1 MECPTCHNTESSL
14 VGSKNGHKL
23 HRCANCSLLHVHP
36 MPAAD
41 ELLRY
46 YQDYH
51 KTPQYTRKLKSKQRR
66 AKKRIWSLKRLTKG
80 SKFLDVGCNAGFAV
94 EAARSLGLEACGIDL
109 DEASI
114 KFARQQ
120 YPMGD
125 FRKISAQDLAA
136 SAERF
141 DIIYCCEVIEHLA
154 EPHSFVDALYT
165 LLNENGVLF
174 LTTPDIAH
182 FSVQQNLLEWT
193 AVRPPEHLL
202 YFSKPALT
210 ALLEAHHFRKIN
222 FRPNL
227 KPTIKLL
234 ARKDAAA
241 V

>member
-1 MECPTCHNTESSL
+1 MECPNCRNTKSTL
-14 VGSKNGHKL
+14 FGSKNSHTL
-23 HRCANCSLLHVHP
+23 YSCPSCSLIYVHP

-66 AKKRIWSLKRLTKG
+66 AKKRIWSLRRLAPGK
-80 SKFLDVGCNAGFAV
+80 KFLDIGCNAGFAV
-94 EAARSLGLEACGIDL
+94 EAARNLGLEACGIDL
-109 DEASI
+109 DEASV
-114 KFARQQ
+114 KFARQH

-125 FRKISAQDLAA
+125 FRMISAEALAT
-136 SAERF
+136 SDERF

-154 EPHSFVDALYT
+154 DPHSFVSALYS
-165 LLNENGVLF
+165 LLNTGGVLF

-182 FSVQQNLLEWT
+182 FSVQQNVLGWT

-202 YFSKPALT
+202 YFSRLSLQQ
-210 ALLEAHHFRKIN
+210 LLASHHFAHIG

-227 KPTIKLL
+227 KPTVKVL
-234 ARKDAAA
+234 ARK
-241 V
+241 